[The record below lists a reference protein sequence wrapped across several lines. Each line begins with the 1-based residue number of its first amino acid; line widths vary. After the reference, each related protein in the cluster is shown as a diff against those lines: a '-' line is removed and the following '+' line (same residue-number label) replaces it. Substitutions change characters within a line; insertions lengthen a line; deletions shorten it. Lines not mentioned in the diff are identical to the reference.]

1 MPRIKFHT
9 IKGILTSKY
18 WLILTLSGVFFV
30 FFALNRGGV
39 VLFIELSAFF
49 LIINLLT
56 GDYQIRKI
64 PVSYMITAA
73 TCAYLVLVSVIVSPQ
88 ESHTRWMVNL
98 VRMLGVVF
106 AMHCLSQKERINR
119 VVAIFFPILLSLVV
133 CWQFVARYFF
143 NMPHGT
149 FTNIHYLATF
159 AVLALPM
166 IIYFFCIT
174 TGWYKFIFVP
184 IAIMDAEMLLRTSS
198 RPAILGLAF
207 GALFVIVFL
216 TKGRRKW
223 IGMALVFL
231 VFGALYIT
239 EYANVAP
246 RIEELIVNLATEER
260 VQFWNQAWDDLKD
273 NSVTAWFF
281 GHGIGWFPVIYV
293 EDSRMSQFVFPHY
306 HFLEILYLNGLVG
319 VGLVFGGFTFLF
331 FSVIGKIKQTSDK
344 RMRTLLKCMLVVF
357 LSWLIHC
364 GLTFPFYS
372 KYSVYPLAFIM
383 GILLVLVEKIDRH
396 ETFAHEHVGGNRRDQ
411 VKK

>member
-1 MPRIKFHT
+1 MSRIEFHT

-39 VLFIELSAFF
+39 VVLAKLSAFF
-49 LIINLLT
+49 LIVNWLA
-56 GDYQIRKI
+56 GKYQITKI
-64 PVSYMITAA
+64 PASYVITAA
-73 TCAYLVLVSVIVSPQ
+73 ICAYLLLTSALVSPQ
-88 ESHTRWMVNL
+88 QFHARWTANP
-98 VRMLGVVF
+98 VRMLCVVF
-106 AMHCLSQKERINR
+106 AMHCLSQKERINH
-119 VVAIFFPILLSLVV
+119 VIAIFFPILLSLVV

-149 FTNIHYLATF
+149 FTNPHYLAAF

-166 IIYFFCIT
+166 IIYFFCST
-174 TGWYKFIFVP
+174 RGWYKFIFIP

-207 GALFVIVFL
+207 GALFVIIFL
-216 TKGRRKW
+216 TKVRRKW
-223 IGMALVFL
+223 IGMALAFL
-231 VFGALYIT
+231 VFGALYVT

-246 RIEELIVNLATEER
+246 GIEELIVNLATEER

-273 NSVTAWFF
+273 NSVTAWLF

-293 EDSRMSQFVFPHY
+293 EDSIISPFVFPHC

-344 RMRTLLKCMLVVF
+344 RMRTFLKCMLVVF
-357 LSWLIHC
+357 LSWLIHS

-372 KYSVYPLAFIM
+372 KNSLYPLAFIL

-396 ETFAHEHVGGNRRDQ
+396 ETFAHEHVEGNRRNQ